1 MQLALGHG
9 IRDGSQLV
17 RQWWEFQ
24 YTLQILVVLGAGWAL
39 YEWWK
44 QRRWSTQYMGIAA
57 ATMLIGALCVFMPTF
72 SALLNAT
79 RFWLIILLFL
89 APVVVS
95 ALVQVV
101 KRETIVLFIFIPY
114 FAFTSGIMFEV
125 AQYDVSV
132 VHIPYSI
139 ALSNDRIDLGA
150 SITSD
155 DLAARQYL
163 IDNSLLPVYADWYGA
178 MFLTERIPEE
188 DVYWGWPQPP
198 AQITSPV
205 SSSDY
210 VYLRSRNV
218 DEGTWVDWTG
228 IGTRGMTPLA
238 EQDQDFATGRT
249 VLFQSGGA
257 TILDRAA
264 RDD

>member
-1 MQLALGHG
+1 
-9 IRDGSQLV
+9 
-17 RQWWEFQ
+17 
-24 YTLQILVVLGAGWAL
+24 
-39 YEWWK
+39 
-44 QRRWSTQYMGIAA
+44 MGIAA

-101 KRETIVLFIFIPY
+101 RRETIVLFIFIPY
-114 FAFTSGIMFEV
+114 FSFTSGIMFEI

-132 VHIPYSI
+132 VRIPYSI

-163 IDNSLLPVYADWYGA
+163 IDNNLLPVYADWYGA

-238 EQDQDFATGRT
+238 EQDFATGRT